1 MRMKENK
8 QMLKLKYHQ
17 GERYDPY
24 RIRTD
29 NEAECTHCS
38 AIFDKNSKNIKEYF
52 VRGYLC
58 EDCKFLVSENLRKI
72 KCPQY
77 QNQNYKY

>member
-1 MRMKENK
+1 MI
-8 QMLKLKYHQ
+8 KLKYYQ
-17 GERYDPY
+17 GERRDLYHIPN
-24 RIRTD
+24 D

-38 AIFDKNSKNIKEYF
+38 AIFEKNSNKIKEYY

-72 KCPQY
+72 KW
-77 QNQNYKY
+77 